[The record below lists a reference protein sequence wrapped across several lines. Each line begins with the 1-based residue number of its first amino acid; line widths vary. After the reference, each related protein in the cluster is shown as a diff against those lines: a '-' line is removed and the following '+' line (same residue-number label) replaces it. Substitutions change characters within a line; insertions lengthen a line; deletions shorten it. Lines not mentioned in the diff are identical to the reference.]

1 MVWHLTSCPRKF
13 TKLNKVQA
21 TGLHLENIPLSGYI
35 DNFFAKT
42 ESFGNCEE
50 NIEKTMLLYDKLG
63 FIINLKKSQIIQA
76 QKKKK
81 KKKKKK
87 IGFQIDS
94 VKMTITLTDNKKQKL
109 LSLILQLLR
118 IQGLSRILYMPPS
131 KLVTLFCRTLKKLL
145 KQTH

>member
-13 TKLNKVQA
+13 TKLNKVQV

-63 FIINLKKSQIIQA
+63 FIINLKKSQIIPA
-76 QKKKK
+76 QIKKKK
-81 KKKKKK
+81 KKKNRL
-87 IGFQIDS
+87 S
-94 VKMTITLTDNKKQKL
+94 NL
-109 LSLILQLLR
+109 LSENDYYFNR
-118 IQGLSRILYMPPS
+118 
-131 KLVTLFCRTLKKLL
+131 
-145 KQTH
+145 

>member
-13 TKLNKVQA
+13 TKLNKVQV

-63 FIINLKKSQIIQA
+63 FIINLKKSQIIPA
-76 QKKKK
+76 QIPKKKK
-81 KKKKKK
+81 K
-87 IGFQIDS
+87 
-94 VKMTITLTDNKKQKL
+94 NR
-109 LSLILQLLR
+109 LSN
-118 IQGLSRILYMPPS
+118 
-131 KLVTLFCRTLKKLL
+131 
-145 KQTH
+145 

>member
-1 MVWHLTSCPRKF
+1 
-13 TKLNKVQA
+13 
-21 TGLHLENIPLSGYI
+21 
-35 DNFFAKT
+35 
-42 ESFGNCEE
+42 
-50 NIEKTMLLYDKLG
+50 MLLYDKLG
-63 FIINLKKSQIIQA
+63 FIINLKKSQIIPA
-76 QKKKK
+76 QIKK

>member
-13 TKLNKVQA
+13 TKLNKVQV

-63 FIINLKKSQIIQA
+63 FIINLKKSQIIPA
-76 QKKKK
+76 Q
-81 KKKKKK
+81 KKKKK

-94 VKMTITLTDNKKQKL
+94 VKMTITLTDNKKQKS

-118 IQGLSRILYMPPS
+118 IQGPSKILYMPPS
-131 KLVTLFCRTLKKLL
+131 KLGTLFCRTLKKLL